1 MNGRE
6 YAYAIVHTDNRFCS
20 SVGAVSADTA
30 HAPPRSLFGAGNG
43 LTSTVLPPVCASH
56 ALRLIFRPET
66 ANLVAGVF
74 PTFFIVN
81 SISVFAPA
89 TVANVACGFDIFG
102 FAVANPG
109 DQITLT
115 VRDKPGVRIT
125 DITGDDGRLPRE
137 TARNTAGIA
146 IQTYLQHIGRT
157 DVGIDVVLHKQM
169 PLGSGLGSS
178 AASAV
183 AGVYAIN
190 ELLGRPLPV
199 MKLLPFAMEGERLA
213 CGSAHADNVAPSLL
227 GGFVVIR
234 SYHPLDVISIQTPA
248 ILFCTIVHP
257 DIEVNTKDA
266 RFILKNEVSLKNTI
280 TQMGN
285 VAGLIAGLMTPDY
298 DLISRSL
305 VDVIIEPVR
314 AILIPE
320 FNEAKQAALDNGA
333 LGCSISGSGPSM
345 FALSRD
351 AQTAGRVG
359 AAMQQA
365 FLGVGVTSEAYV
377 SEINRQGPRVL

>member
-1 MNGRE
+1 M
-6 YAYAIVHTDNRFCS
+6 
-20 SVGAVSADTA
+20 
-30 HAPPRSLFGAGNG
+30 
-43 LTSTVLPPVCASH
+43 
-56 ALRLIFRPET
+56 
-66 ANLVAGVF
+66 
-74 PTFFIVN
+74 
-81 SISVFAPA
+81 
-89 TVANVACGFDIFG
+89 ANVACGFDIFG
-102 FAVANPG
+102 FAVDNPG
-109 DQITLT
+109 DQVTLT
-115 VRDKPGVRIT
+115 VSDEPGVRIT
-125 DITGDDGRLPRE
+125 DIVGDGGRLPRE
-137 TARNTAGIA
+137 AGRNTAGIA
-146 IQTYLQHIGRT
+146 IQTFLRHIDKP
-157 DVGIDVVLHKQM
+157 DVGLDIVLYKQM

-183 AGVYAIN
+183 AGVFAAN
-190 ELLGRPLPV
+190 ELLGRPLPT
-199 MKLLPFAMEGERLA
+199 MKLLPFAMEGERIA
-213 CGSAHADNVAPSLL
+213 CGSAHADNVGPSLL
-227 GGFVVIR
+227 GGFVVVR
-234 SYHPLDVISIQTPA
+234 SYQPLDVIRINTPA
-248 ILFCTIVHP
+248 SLFCTLVHP

-320 FNEAKQAALDNGA
+320 FNEAKKAALDSGA

-365 FLGVGVTSEAYV
+365 FLSVGITSEAYV
-377 SEINRQGPRVL
+377 SQINQQGPKVID

>member
-1 MNGRE
+1 MAPKGFTLILR
-6 YAYAIVHTDNRFCS
+6 AKIHKLASTFLPSIVD
-20 SVGAVSADTA
+20 
-30 HAPPRSLFGAGNG
+30 
-43 LTSTVLPPVCASH
+43 
-56 ALRLIFRPET
+56 
-66 ANLVAGVF
+66 
-74 PTFFIVN
+74 
-81 SISVFAPA
+81 SITVFAPA

-102 FAVANPG
+102 FAVDNPG

-115 VRDKPGVRIT
+115 ASPEPGVRIV
-125 DITGDDGRLPRE
+125 DIIGDEGRLPRE
-137 TARNTAGIA
+137 ANRNTASIA
-146 IQTYLQHIGRT
+146 IQTYLQHINRT
-157 DVGIDVVLHKQM
+157 DVGVDVVLRKQM

-183 AGVYAIN
+183 AGVFAIN
-190 ELLGRPLPV
+190 ELLHRPLTV
-199 MKLLPFAMEGERLA
+199 RQLIPFAMEGERIA
-213 CGSAHADNVAPSLL
+213 CGSAHADNVGPSLL
-227 GGFVVIR
+227 GGFCVIR
-234 SYHPLDVISIQTPA
+234 SYQPLDVIRVNTPA
-248 ILFCTIVHP
+248 SLYCTLVHP

-314 AILIPE
+314 SILIPE
-320 FNEAKQAALDNGA
+320 FNEVKQAALENGA

-345 FALSRD
+345 FALCRD
-351 AQTAGRVG
+351 PQTAERVG

-365 FLGVGVTSEAYV
+365 FLSVGISSESYV
-377 SEINRQGPRVL
+377 SEINQQGPKVLTTAEVAN

>member
-1 MNGRE
+1 M
-6 YAYAIVHTDNRFCS
+6 
-20 SVGAVSADTA
+20 
-30 HAPPRSLFGAGNG
+30 
-43 LTSTVLPPVCASH
+43 
-56 ALRLIFRPET
+56 
-66 ANLVAGVF
+66 
-74 PTFFIVN
+74 N

-115 VRDKPGVRIT
+115 VRDEPGVRIT
-125 DITGDDGRLPRE
+125 DIIGDDGRLPRE
-137 TARNTAGIA
+137 ATRNTAGIA
-146 IQTYLQHIGRT
+146 IQTYLQHINRT
-157 DVGIDVVLHKQM
+157 DVGIDVVLRKQM

-190 ELLGRPLPV
+190 ELLGCPLPV
-199 MKLLPFAMEGERLA
+199 INLLPFAMEGERLA
-213 CGSAHADNVAPSLL
+213 CGSAHADNVAPALL

-234 SYHPLDVISIQTPA
+234 SYHPLDVIRIETPA
-248 ILFCTIVHP
+248 ILFCTLVHP

-298 DLISRSL
+298 ALISRSL

-320 FNEAKQAALDNGA
+320 FKETKQAALDNGA

-365 FLGVGVTSEAYV
+365 FLGVGITSDAYV
-377 SEINRQGPRVL
+377 SEINRQGPRVIN